1 MLYFEKGCEYAT
13 YSERV
18 RHHVANSWSFAA
30 PMDSLQ
36 LQCLTRDT
44 PLLGY
49 WQEDDSW
56 YRCTFI
62 KCRTSSLVKLRWED
76 GTISLLSNDEVRLPK
91 KRKAERE
98 ETEVALKRRKDSQ
111 AAVDVP
117 ASLSLK
123 KRHQLPPHRY
133 VLAPMVGGSELPFR
147 MMTRRYGTQLC
158 YTPMIYSGPF
168 SKDQAGLLSEN
179 CSEIQKSQ
187 TISICFS
194 MKSMCVKVTLMS
206 GSVL

>member
-1 MLYFEKGCEYAT
+1 
-13 YSERV
+13 
-18 RHHVANSWSFAA
+18 
-30 PMDSLQ
+30 MDSLQ
-36 LQCLTRDT
+36 LQCLTRDSQ
-44 PLLGY
+44 LLGY

-56 YRCTFI
+56 YPCTFI

-76 GTISLLSNDEVRLPK
+76 GTVSLLSNDEVRLPK

-111 AAVDVP
+111 AAVVDVP
-117 ASLSLK
+117 ASFLLK

-179 CSEIQKSQ
+179 CPEIKKSQ

-194 MKSMCVKVTLMS
+194 MKSMFVKISAISRFL
-206 GSVL
+206 